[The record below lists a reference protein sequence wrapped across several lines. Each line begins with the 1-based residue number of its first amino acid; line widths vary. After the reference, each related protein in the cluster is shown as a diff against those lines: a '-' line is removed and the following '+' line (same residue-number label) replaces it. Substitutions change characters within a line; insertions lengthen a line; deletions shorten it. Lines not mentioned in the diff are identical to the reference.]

1 MRICILACAAV
12 VATFPASAQ
21 EGRPT
26 IELLSGHPIY
36 HESEQAAGVAMAL
49 AITPDHVPASHLPGL
64 CDDLRRAAGL
74 DKQNEDGF
82 RLETIFVV
90 PYKAMAIEGYYWPEG
105 GGSGGVLVR
114 GDDVA
119 RTKLDAILTD
129 AGIPP
134 DVLDETAIE
143 HEISCG
149 IAEPQWHLVWHD
161 IRPIGDEAPRTVID
175 RAHDRFMA
183 IHQAVVEHTPRT
195 RGSDTSNARL
205 PMAERR

>member
-1 MRICILACAAV
+1 MRMCILVCAAV

-36 HESEQAAGVAMAL
+36 HESERAAGVAMAL
-49 AITPDHVPASHLPGL
+49 SITPDHVPASYLLGL
-64 CDDLRRAAGL
+64 CDDLRSAAGL
-74 DKQNEDGF
+74 DKQNTDGF

-90 PYKAMAIEGYYWPEG
+90 PYKDMAIEGYYWPEG
-105 GGSGGVLVR
+105 GGSGDGVLVR

-134 DVLDETAIE
+134 DVLDETTVE
-143 HEISCG
+143 HEISCE

-183 IHQAVVEHTPRT
+183 IHQAVVEHNTPHLRKAQH
-195 RGSDTSNARL
+195 TSAGG
-205 PMAERR
+205 